1 MIPWPMFKGCWVI
14 PVPLF
19 MGVGGGVQ
27 IIVDRC
33 CVYRYPRVHLLG
45 GERFLAQVLQ
55 GREIPG
61 PILR

>member
-19 MGVGGGVQ
+19 MGMGRGGGQ

-45 GERFLAQVLQ
+45 GEIFLAHV
-55 GREIPG
+55 
-61 PILR
+61 

>member
-19 MGVGGGVQ
+19 MGWEGVGGGGK

-33 CVYRYPRVHLLG
+33 CVYRYTRVHLLG
-45 GERFLAQVLQ
+45 GERFLAHV
-55 GREIPG
+55 
-61 PILR
+61 